1 MRRKYS
7 YQWDPKSTPKQGLMN
22 INFSLAFKKFEIGLF
37 LYLIVFLI
45 KKAWNSLSIMT
56 ESLH

>member
-1 MRRKYS
+1 
-7 YQWDPKSTPKQGLMN
+7 MN